1 MSIRGNIPF
10 RDYEMSSK
18 GHLHTLV
25 QTQFKKCNWSLWE
38 ERVDFSQ
45 LPQDFKNC
53 RGLKLVK
60 WNIFWPEFFSLVFT
74 YTYRKYI
81 VQFII
86 HILDIFSISVL
97 HSLRDVLLFISGTI
111 EARPF
116 LVFEMGNAEG
126 GSVKYRRL
134 CSSIMCI

>member
-1 MSIRGNIPF
+1 MRCPPKVIYTHWSKL
-10 RDYEMSSK
+10 SSK
-18 GHLHTLV
+18 MQLEPLRRGQTFLNGH
-25 QTQFKKCNWSLWE
+25 KISKSAG
-38 ERVDFSQ
+38 
-45 LPQDFKNC
+45 K
-53 RGLKLVK
+53 KLVK

-86 HILDIFSISVL
+86 HILKIFSISVL